1 LDCRVKPGNEMGK
14 TVSKGPFLFVS
25 GRWDNV
31 VSVVDVGAALRPANN
46 GTPAAIVSQVR
57 VTPDIDGGAGVTEP
71 ASGQPVSLVIAAD
84 GRRAYVVNHSGRA
97 TAAAAAAFQHGHP
110 GTITVLDVAKALDP
124 VNRGTVNAIADI
136 IDTGTAGPVG
146 IALTPD
152 QTHLVVSSAEAA
164 GSEDGGDLITLIDT
178 ASRKV
183 VRQVKQ
189 ALASESE
196 GMPQPSS
203 HPAPHAS
210 YGRFPNANG
219 VAVSPLGGGT
229 IVTGNGGTDDVSV
242 ISLARALKGEGA
254 ELARVPVQTGPFG
267 VAVSPDGRLI
277 AVACREN
284 MRTGTEGNAISL
296 IDLARAISNVGDAEV
311 ARVRVG
317 TDRAEEA
324 TRPFAVAFTR
334 DGRSVLAS
342 CFRSNTISLVEVDKA
357 LAGAPAERR
366 LHVATP
372 DGGPGRPR
380 GIAMLPDGRHAA
392 VIGGAKA
399 GPGSSLVWI
408 VDIERL
414 APVGCVTGV
423 GNESYLLDVLPV
435 A

>member
-1 LDCRVKPGNEMGK
+1 MTMGE
-14 TVSKGPFLFVS
+14 TVQKGPFLFVS
-25 GRWDNV
+25 GRWDNI
-31 VSVVDVGAALRPANN
+31 VSVVDVAAALRPGNN
-46 GTPAAIVSQVR
+46 GTPAAIISQVR
-57 VTPDIDGGAGVTEP
+57 VTPDIDGGAGVPEP

-84 GRRAYVVNHSGRA
+84 GRHAYVVNHSGRA
-97 TAAAAAAFQHGHP
+97 TPAAAAAFQHGHP
-110 GTITVLDVAKALDP
+110 GTITVLDVARALDP
-124 VNRGTVNAIADI
+124 ANRGTTKAIADI

-152 QTHLVVSSAEAA
+152 QKHLVVSSAEAE
-164 GSEDGGDLITLIDT
+164 GREDGGCRVTLIDT
-178 ASRKV
+178 ASRQV
-183 VRQVKQ
+183 VRQVTQ
-189 ALASESE
+189 ALAGDGE
-196 GMPQPSS
+196 GTLQPSP

-210 YGRFPNANG
+210 FGRFPNANG

-242 ISLARALKGEGA
+242 ISLPRALEGQVA

-267 VAVSPDGRLI
+267 VAVSPDGRLA
-277 AVACREN
+277 AVANRESA
-284 MRTGTEGNAISL
+284 RTGVEGNTISL
-296 IDLARAISNVGDAEV
+296 IDLARAASDAGDAEV

-334 DGRSVLAS
+334 DGKGVLAS
-342 CFRSNTISLVEVDKA
+342 CFRSNTISLVDIDKA
-357 LAGAPAERR
+357 LVGAPAERR
-366 LHVATP
+366 LHVAAP

-399 GPGSSLVWI
+399 GPGSSLVWLI
-408 VDIERL
+408 DLGRL
-414 APVGCVTGV
+414 TPVGCITGV

>member
-1 LDCRVKPGNEMGK
+1 MP
-14 TVSKGPFLFVS
+14 KGPFVFVS

-31 VSVVDVGAALRPANN
+31 VSIVDVAAAMQPANN
-46 GTPAAIVSQVR
+46 ATPAAIVNQVR
-57 VTPDIDGGAGVTEP
+57 VTPDIDSAGVVET
-71 ASGQPVSLVIAAD
+71 ASGQPVNLVIAAD
-84 GRRAYVVNHSGRA
+84 GRHAYVVNHSGRV
-97 TAAAAAAFQHGHP
+97 TPAAAAAFQHGHP

-124 VNRGTVNAIADI
+124 ASRGTTNAIVDI

-152 QTHLVVSSAEAA
+152 QKHLVVSSAEAA
-164 GSEDGGDLITLIDT
+164 GSEDGVDRITLIDT

-189 ALASESE
+189 ALAGE
-196 GMPQPSS
+196 GDGAPRPNP
-203 HPAPHAS
+203 HAAPHAG

-219 VAVSPLGGGT
+219 VAVSPLDGGI

-242 ISLARALKGEGA
+242 ISLARALKGEPA
-254 ELARVPVQTGPFG
+254 EMARVPVQTGPFG
-267 VAVSPDGRLI
+267 VAVSPDGRLA
-277 AVACREN
+277 AVASRES
-284 MRTGTEGNAISL
+284 MRTGIEGNTISL
-296 IDLARAISNVGDAEV
+296 IDLARATSDAGKAEM

-317 TDRAEEA
+317 TDRADEA

-342 CFRSNTISLVEVDKA
+342 CFRSNMISLVDVERA

-366 LHVATP
+366 LHVATSS
-372 DGGPGRPR
+372 GGPGRPR
-380 GIAMLPDGRHAA
+380 GVAMLPDGRHAA

-399 GPGSSLVWI
+399 GAGSSLVWI
-408 VDIERL
+408 IDLERL
-414 APVGCVTGV
+414 TPVGCVTGV
-423 GNESYLLDVLPV
+423 GNGSYLLDVLPV